1 MAKTLTQPLTQ
12 TLKNPCAVLNNPT
25 AGSPTPASLT
35 FTTAG
40 QPTTVATM
48 LVPFFT
54 AGADGSILKSM
65 IVATN
70 DSAARYLGVWIQP
83 AGSGSYYLLGQVIV
97 GALAGDGAAGATVNV
112 DVLSNLVI
120 TGLSF
125 DQLGKPVLPLV
136 AGTVIA
142 LSLATQATT
151 DKALWVTGVAEDF

>member
-12 TLKNPCAVLNNPT
+12 TLKTPCAVLNNPT

-35 FTTAG
+35 FTVAG

-54 AGADGSILKSM
+54 AGSEGSILKQM
-65 IVATN
+65 TVATN

-83 AGSGSYYLLGQVIV
+83 AGSGSYYLLGQIAI
-97 GALAGDGAAGATVNV
+97 GALSGDGATGATVNV
-112 DVLSNLVI
+112 DVLANSVI
-120 TGLSF
+120 TGLTS
-125 DQLGKPVLPLV
+125 DQLGKPVMPLL
-136 AGTVIA
+136 AGTVVA

-151 DKALWVTGVAEDF
+151 DKAIWVTGVAEDF